1 MQGNNSQGSGCSSRS
16 KSHSS
21 WVRTSSRGRASKVPQ
36 WCGCGLRPMLRWSG
50 TDQNPDRP
58 FYGCPNYNT
67 SGQRWCGLFSWADGE
82 EDDSMASRAQC
93 DTKLDQV
100 KMNLGFRVSKMEA
113 EIRVLKCWGLG
124 LSLLVVLCFCII
136 GLGIGK

>member
-16 KSHSS
+16 RSHSS
-21 WVRTSSRGRASKVPQ
+21 WVMTSSRGRGSKVPQ
-36 WCGCGLRPMLRWSG
+36 WCGYGLRLVLRWSG
-50 TDQNPDRP
+50 TEQNPDRS
-58 FYGCPNYNT
+58 FYGCPNYN
-67 SGQRWCGLFSWADGE
+67 ADGE
-82 EDDSMASRAQC
+82 EYDSMALRAQC
-93 DTKLDQV
+93 DTKPDQV

-136 GLGIGK
+136 GLGICK